1 MFPIDI
7 IFPLSYI
14 TQLHGTH
21 AWHNHFIWMDGKEIE
36 PERNSKTLELEYLGF
51 QSLLKVAR

>member
-14 TQLHGTH
+14 TQLRGTH
-21 AWHNHFIWMDGKEIE
+21 SWRSHFIWMDGKEIE
-36 PERNSKTLELEYLGF
+36 PERNSKALELEYLGF
-51 QSLLKVAR
+51 QSLLKVVS